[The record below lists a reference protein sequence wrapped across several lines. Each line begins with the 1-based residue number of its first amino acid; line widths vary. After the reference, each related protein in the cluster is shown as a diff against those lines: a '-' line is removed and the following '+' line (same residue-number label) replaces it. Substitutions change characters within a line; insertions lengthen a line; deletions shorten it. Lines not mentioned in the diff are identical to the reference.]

1 MSDII
6 QTETT
11 TEAPTPEMIALLPLI
26 GVMLKVGATG
36 FGMGMIGVLQQEVVA
51 RKNWLNKEEFADGVA
66 VANLLPGPIAV
77 DVAVYVGYKLRGW
90 LGATL
95 CLLSLLIPAFFIM
108 LTFTILYL
116 KYGQKPQF
124 DGVFQGINAA
134 VIALVLSVAW
144 RIGKQSVKNAIQV
157 GLLVVAF
164 AAGLIAY
171 LKIADISLV
180 IIVLASGIIGLIFMA
195 SQSQKPAGQG
205 KEGGK

>member
-1 MSDII
+1 MPDII
-6 QTETT
+6 QTKTT
-11 TEAPTPEMIALLPLI
+11 TEAPVPQTIGLLPLI

-36 FGMGMIGVLQQEVVA
+36 FGMGMIGVLQQEVVT
-51 RKNWLNKEEFADGVA
+51 RKKWLNKEEFADGVA

-90 LGATL
+90 FGATM

-116 KYGQKPQF
+116 DYGQKPQF
-124 DGVFQGINAA
+124 DGIFQGINAA

-157 GLLVVAF
+157 GLMV
-164 AAGLIAY
+164 
-171 LKIADISLV
+171 
-180 IIVLASGIIGLIFMA
+180 IVLAVSLSGIINNNKLMLVVLACGVLGVFLL
-195 SQSQKPAGQG
+195 SGKPKQPANTE
-205 KEGGK
+205 KENSR

>member
-1 MSDII
+1 MSDLT
-6 QTETT
+6 QNETT
-11 TEAPTPEMIALLPLI
+11 SPSPAPQPIGLLPLLC
-26 GVMLKVGATG
+26 VMLKVGATG
-36 FGMGMIGVLQQEVVA
+36 FGMGMIGVLQQEVIT
-51 RKNWLNKEEFADGVA
+51 RKSWLTKAEFADGVA

-116 KYGQKPQF
+116 NYGQQPRF

-144 RIGKQSVKNAIQV
+144 RIGKQSVKNAIQA
-157 GLLVVAF
+157 GLVVAVLLV
-164 AAGLIAY
+164 GLRTHV
-171 LKIADISLV
+171 SLV
-180 IIVLASGIIGLIFMA
+180 LVVLTCGVLGVFLMA
-195 SQSQKPAGQG
+195 SQPQQREAG
-205 KEGGK
+205 K